1 MYKRKKMNRDEYI
14 ANPVLQEDA
23 PSHCTVR
30 AHGCEDNG
38 EQKRL
43 HKRLSVKNV
52 TIQSE
57 MSLAKKLI
65 IINISSGGVL
75 VKADR
80 RLNIGNTYILKI
92 GYKDNVLFARAVVKW
107 SFLVESIED
116 TDGNI
121 VPLYMA
127 GMQFDEVSSEKG
139 EEIIHSIMADVES
152 DVFQLIDHTE
162 TSPKYAHSHH
172 DRDLETHMVK
182 EDSEIPHDTPHEEII
197 GDPSMD
203 SSEIIIEKI
212 ENMYMRY
219 TDKNLSYYE
228 LLNIKDDAH
237 YNEIKKAYYRKV
249 KEFHPDKHCC
259 LPPKTKEKLN
269 VLFSYLNEAYDTL
282 MSAEQKEHYDRTLLL
297 KQSGRISKQESAH
310 QYFEQGKIEF
320 WNGNFPEAEVLF
332 QHALYLCNSSAKY
345 FFYYAKTLL
354 NLGKCREAEKAIKNA
369 LKIDSSNSDYLT
381 EAGYIYHAL
390 GLSNRAE
397 ENFETALGI
406 QPSHAKA
413 LKGIIGIRGKRG
425 SGNFDDT
432 MFNPIKAL
440 RKIITR

>member
-1 MYKRKKMNRDEYI
+1 MNKRKKMNRDNNF

-23 PSHCTVR
+23 PSNCTES
-30 AHGCEDNG
+30 AHGCEDNA
-38 EQKRL
+38 EEKRL
-43 HKRLSVKNV
+43 HKRLSVKNMN
-52 TIQSE
+52 IQSE

-116 TDGNI
+116 RDGNI

-139 EEIIHSIMADVES
+139 EEIVHSIMADVES

-162 TSPKYAHSHH
+162 TSPGYAHSHH
-172 DRDLETHMVK
+172 DRDSETDMVK
-182 EDSEIPHDTPHEEII
+182 EDFEIPHDTPPEDII
-197 GDPSMD
+197 GDPSVD
-203 SSEIIIEKI
+203 SPGIIIKKI

-228 LLNIKDDAH
+228 LLNVKDDAH
-237 YNEIKKAYYRKV
+237 ADEIKKAYYRRV

-259 LPPKTKEKLN
+259 LPPKTKDKLN
-269 VLFSYLNEAYDTL
+269 VLFAYVNEAYDTL
-282 MSAEQKEHYDRTLLL
+282 MSAAQKEHYDRTLLL
-297 KQSGRISKQESAH
+297 KQSGKISKQESAH

-332 QHALYLCNSSAKY
+332 QHALYLCNTSAKY

-432 MFNPIKAL
+432 LFNPIKAL

>member
-1 MYKRKKMNRDEYI
+1 MNRDKNF

-23 PSHCTVR
+23 PSNCTVS
-30 AHGCEDNG
+30 AHGCEDN
-38 EQKRL
+38 EEEKRL
-43 HKRLSVKNV
+43 HKRLSVKNMN
-52 TIQSE
+52 IQSE

-139 EEIIHSIMADVES
+139 EEIVHSIMADVES

-162 TSPKYAHSHH
+162 TSPIYAHSHH
-172 DRDLETHMVK
+172 DRDSETDMVK
-182 EDSEIPHDTPHEEII
+182 EDFEIPHDTPPEDII
-197 GDPSMD
+197 GDPSVD
-203 SSEIIIEKI
+203 YSPGIIIEKI

-228 LLNIKDDAH
+228 LLNVKDDAH
-237 YNEIKKAYYRKV
+237 ADEIKKAYYRRV

-259 LPPKTKEKLN
+259 LPPKTKDKLN
-269 VLFSYLNEAYDTL
+269 VLFAYVNEAYDTL
-282 MSAEQKEHYDRTLLL
+282 MSAAQKEHYDRTLLL
-297 KQSGRISKQESAH
+297 KQSGKISKQESAH

-432 MFNPIKAL
+432 LFNPIKAL

>member
-1 MYKRKKMNRDEYI
+1 MHKRKKMNRDEYI

-23 PSHCTVR
+23 PSHCKVS
-30 AHGCEDNG
+30 AHGYEDNA
-38 EQKRL
+38 EEKRL

-52 TIQSE
+52 NIQSE

-139 EEIIHSIMADVES
+139 EEIVHSIMADVES

-162 TSPKYAHSHH
+162 TSSIYAHSHH

-182 EDSEIPHDTPHEEII
+182 EASEIPHDTPPEEII
-197 GDPSMD
+197 GETSMD
-203 SSEIIIEKI
+203 SPGIIIKKI

-228 LLNIKDDAH
+228 LLNVKDNAH
-237 YNEIKKAYYRKV
+237 ADEIKKAYYRRV

-269 VLFSYLNEAYDTL
+269 VLFAYLNEAYDTL
-282 MSAEQKEHYDRTLLL
+282 MSAAQKEHYDRTLLL

-332 QHALYLCNSSAKY
+332 QHALYICNSSAKY

-432 MFNPIKAL
+432 LFNPIKAL